1 LISPTLLADD
11 FARQLSHDD
20 LLAATRAALPEGRVI
35 LWSLTPDG
43 MEAIRRELGD
53 TRADALVRELTLFV
67 RRNLRGTDA
76 VAGVG
81 DELLVLLDAVGHM
94 AEAVAQRV
102 LAATRTHVFSGGAS
116 DRSLRLTLSIGVA
129 RAPDDGASVDD
140 LLAAA
145 RAGRPMAGRDGLAF
159 ARAGRRPVLE
169 VGRFV
174 GRTEQLTQL
183 TDYLDDMVRG
193 VSHVAAV
200 MGETGVG
207 TSALVRT
214 LEPEVRMRGGSLVLA
229 TCRESTHTAP
239 YALWRD
245 VLRAVRRLPVKSTRV
260 WRELPSLDPSLER
273 AEDDTPRGRSK
284 IRLLEE
290 LADFLRLG
298 AQQRPLVLHLEEVQW
313 IDAAS
318 WDALEYLIPQ
328 LESERILIS
337 LSFRT
342 GEDYDDAMERWAR
355 LVTRPRHHEMRLTR
369 LTRDDVKRWL
379 EAAMHGDDVGRDLL
393 AYAYRHTEGNPLLLT
408 HLLRDLEESGHLVR
422 EGDHWQWSAASALP
436 PQATLEELLA
446 RRIGRLPP
454 PARSVLEAAA
464 VLGREC
470 DEEILVQLTE
480 LAPRV
485 VADALAQ
492 LTATELLTPTFE
504 RVRGTLAFSHEEVAR
519 VVRALLDGTRRTALH
534 RRAAQLLAAQPGIS
548 VSEVAAHYE
557 AAGAV
562 AESHEF
568 SLRAAD
574 VAVALYEN
582 AAASVLLASAERT
595 APSPGQ
601 LAEVRVRMA
610 SLAEESGRYEEA
622 EALCE
627 LALAWYESR
636 GEQLQALRV
645 KRTRV
650 LGRMK
655 RGLSARATLDALLD
669 LEAEA
674 RTVGADA
681 ERGAIL
687 LLISQAHWRLG
698 DPSAARQ
705 VAADALVIAEA
716 VGEPVSM
723 ADACIRA
730 AITIQFEEPAR
741 ARALFR
747 RALEISTELGD
758 NFRRVRCFINLGVL
772 EMYENDWDAAR
783 SAFGSG
789 VDEARAAGLT
799 ELWGLGSLNLGVTAA
814 RVGEY
819 DMAAQYLGEALRLCA
834 VVQNTEYQLYAAYN
848 LAHLDRDR
856 GKLKEAADTYELV
869 MALAERIG
877 QAEVLEGAR
886 AAFGLIRLAG
896 GREREAREAAA
907 RVRPFLASRSDWFQ
921 GRELAEALL
930 VRLFLLDH
938 QHEKAVEAFRRALDL
953 AHPTDIFGASWLTA
967 EFGDDLR
974 PLARELVEAAIERYA
989 SRPEALGNPRIRDRL
1004 TVMFSDSKSTI
1015 DRS

>member
-11 FARQLSHDD
+11 FARQLTHDD
-20 LLAATRAALPEGRVI
+20 LVAATRAALPTGRVVV
-35 LWSLTPDG
+35 WSLVPDG

-53 TRADALVRELTLFV
+53 TRADALLRELTLFV

-76 VAGVG
+76 VASAA
-81 DELLVLLDAVGHM
+81 DELIVLLDAVGPV
-94 AEAVAQRV
+94 AEAVAHRL

-116 DRSLRLTLSIGVA
+116 DRSLRLTLSIGLA
-129 RAPDDGASVDD
+129 FAPDDGRTVEE

-145 RAGRPMAGRDGLAF
+145 RAGRQRTGRDGLAF
-159 ARAGRRPVLE
+159 ASAGRRSILE

-174 GRTEQLTQL
+174 GRTEQLAQL

-193 VSHVAAV
+193 VGHVVAV
-200 MGETGVG
+200 IGETGVG

-229 TCRESTHTAP
+229 TCRESTHTGP

-298 AQQRPLVLHLEEVQW
+298 AQQRPLVLHLEDAQW

-342 GEDYDDAMERWAR
+342 GEDYDDTMERWTR
-355 LVTRPRHHEMRLTR
+355 LVTRPRHHELRLTR
-369 LTRDDVKRWL
+369 LTRDDVKRWI
-379 EAAMHGDDVGRDLL
+379 EAAMHGEEVGRDLL
-393 AYAYRHTEGNPLLLT
+393 AYAYRHTEGSPLLLT
-408 HLLRDLEESGHLVR
+408 HLLRDLEESGHLFR
-422 EGDHWQWSAASALP
+422 EGTHWQWSAASALP

-446 RRIGRLPP
+446 RRIERLPP
-454 PARSVLEAAA
+454 AARLVLEAGA
-464 VLGREC
+464 VLGRDC

-480 LAPRV
+480 LPQRV
-485 VADALAQ
+485 VAEGLTR
-492 LTATELLTPTFE
+492 LTAAELLTPTFE
-504 RVRGTLAFSHEEVAR
+504 RVRGTLAFSHEELAR
-519 VVRALLDGTRRTALH
+519 VVRSLLDES
-534 RRAAQLLAAQPGIS
+534 RRAALHLRAAEILTAQPGIS
-548 VSEVAAHYE
+548 ASEVAAHYE
-557 AAGAV
+557 AAGATSK
-562 AESHEF
+562 SHEF
-568 SLRAAD
+568 ALLAAD

-582 AAASVLLASAERT
+582 TAASALLASAERT

-674 RTVGADA
+674 RTVGEDA
-681 ERGAIL
+681 ERCAIL
-687 LLISQAHWRLG
+687 LLVSQSHWRLG
-698 DPSAARQ
+698 DPAAARR

-730 AITIQFEEPAR
+730 AITIQPEEPAR

-747 RALEISTELGD
+747 RALEISTELGE
-758 NFRRVRCFINLGVL
+758 NVRRVRCFINIGVL

-783 SAFGSG
+783 SAFGSA

-814 RVGEY
+814 RVGEF

-834 VVQNTEYQLYAAYN
+834 VVQNTEYQLYATYN

-856 GKLKEAADTYELV
+856 GNLKEAADTYELV

-886 AAFGLIRLAG
+886 AAFGLLRLAG
-896 GREREAREAAA
+896 GRERDAREAAG
-907 RVRPFLASRSDWFQ
+907 RVGPFLASRSDWFQ

-930 VRLFLLDH
+930 LRLLLLDQ
-938 QHEKAVEAFRRALDL
+938 QHEQAVAAFSRALEL

-967 EFGDDLR
+967 EFGDELR
-974 PLARELVEAAIERYA
+974 PHAPAVVEAAIERYA
-989 SRPEALGNPRIRDRL
+989 SRPEALGNPKIRDRL
-1004 TVMFSDSKSTI
+1004 AVMFIDSKSTI